1 MTRLYADGKEANA
14 VSVLVRTLM
23 KESRTL
29 RHEKNKLN
37 GVLWSI
43 YGNCQC
49 AISNIEDHKALEVFE
64 MISKKCEEVI
74 YDKRDSITRRTRKN
88 NS

>member
-1 MTRLYADGKEANA
+1 MVKLNEDGKNGIWKLLNTL
-14 VSVLVRTLM
+14 VNQSV
-23 KESRTL
+23 TL
-29 RHEKNKLN
+29 RKEKSKLN

-49 AISNIEDHKALEVFE
+49 AISNVDDHNALEVIE

-74 YDKRDSITRRTRKN
+74 YAENDTDD
-88 NS
+88 